1 MDLEGYRNKLLWSRT
16 ELARKS
22 GLDYETVKK
31 AETSVEI
38 RQRTARI
45 LLQTL
50 GSALNQEITFDDVEG
65 LNVQGLKQRE
75 QQASSM
81 ETIAENI
88 NEMIAKIEADVS
100 SLSEMIVA
108 IPDQEKKAKAIGRV
122 IELGKSIIGWSIEE
136 KESILHDVADFD
148 LSVLR
153 DKPEQQPGVVQRTSK
168 GGYPL
173 PYRTPQK
180 YTRQLK
186 KSVKVE
192 TDAEGKRYVDID
204 GKRVPLE
211 EEDKVEKEKAESHRL
226 TDDEDYEAMLKA
238 PIEPPSEI
246 VRAFYSS
253 KPIKEGE
260 TNA

>member
-1 MDLEGYRNKLLWSRT
+1 LDLEGYRNKLLWSRT

-38 RQRTARI
+38 RQKTARI

-75 QQASSM
+75 QQASRS
-81 ETIAENI
+81 EPIAENI
-88 NEMIAKIEADVS
+88 NEMIAKIEVDVS
-100 SLSEMIVA
+100 SLSEMIAA
-108 IPDQEKKAKAIGRV
+108 IPDQEKKDKAIGRV
-122 IELGKSIIGWSIEE
+122 MGLGKSIIRWSIEE
-136 KESILHDVADFD
+136 KESIPPDDELPPV
-148 LSVLR
+148 R
-153 DKPEQQPGVVQRTSK
+153 DKPEQQPGVLQRTSK
-168 GGYPL
+168 GGHPL
-173 PYRTPQK
+173 PARIPIRH
-180 YTRQLK
+180 TRQLN

-192 TDAEGKRYVDID
+192 MDAEGKRYVDID
-204 GKRVPLE
+204 GKRILLE

-226 TDDEDYEAMLKA
+226 TDDEILEA
-238 PIEPPSEI
+238 PIKPPSEI
-246 VRAFYSS
+246 ISGFFSS

-260 TNA
+260 TKD